1 MKRKLELS
9 YKNSRALYQK
19 IDHELPGVTPWCR
32 SVIQISGIHEE
43 FELFMRD
50 PVKCIKELWANPAYL
65 DHLTYV
71 PECRF
76 ADEGKTK
83 RIYDELMSGNWSWE
97 VQVRV
102 FECFLWKCVNCL

>member
-1 MKRKLELS
+1 
-9 YKNSRALYQK
+9 
-19 IDHELPGVTPWCR
+19 
-32 SVIQISGIHEE
+32 
-43 FELFMRD
+43 MRD